1 MFRLPKPQ
9 KNFMEVPNV
18 VFDELIPRI
27 SNFSA
32 LKVYLLMIRKTW
44 GFSKTGDWISISQL
58 IKLTG
63 LSRQSC
69 INGLNWLEENG
80 YVWTASAG
88 VNGNIKKMIFLCS
101 EDTEIIEQSFKEGI
115 ISADKLYEKMMEER
129 ES

>member
-1 MFRLPKPQ
+1 
-9 KNFMEVPNV
+9 MEVPNV

-63 LSRQSC
+63 LSKQSV
-69 INGLNWLEENG
+69 ITGMKWLDDNG
-80 YVWTASAG
+80 YIWVAKSGTL
-88 VNGNIKKMIFLCS
+88 GNIKKLYFLCS
-101 EDTEIIEQSFKEGI
+101 EETEEIENMYKEGM
-115 ISADKLYEKMMEER
+115 ISGEKLFEIMMAER
-129 ES
+129 KN